1 MSSFHRDL
9 QEMAVIES
17 LPLRQ
22 IPQRK
27 RLNVPLRSA
36 TPIKKSHLGE
46 HLENKIGNPAAVYS
60 EAARSA

>member
-1 MSSFHRDL
+1 
-9 QEMAVIES
+9 MAEIES